1 MQVRKLSNEEKNNGI
16 LGVTLLSDKEYETSV
31 GVIPML
37 GKRFWLQSPAGYD
50 YPNKKADTMC
60 AMVGVVGA
68 NNKVSDN
75 GSKADTKQGVRPALL
90 IDNSVLKLKTN
101 DKVTINDLTYTVVSD
116 TKILCD
122 SIIGTTVFNRTAAE
136 EKDCSFENSDLKL
149 WLEKWLDN
157 EQKKHEI
164 SIKLKDVTIPSGE
177 EIERWT
183 SRIPSEN
190 KWYWLRSADKE
201 QGIAGIA
208 GKNNKINAYGD
219 DVDNKNGVR
228 PLLLFDTE
236 DCDLI
241 SGAKITKNEVVYT
254 VISSGVMIAD
264 KIVGTT
270 YFNSAKDSEVSND
283 YSKSDVKKWLDDWA
297 KSEFGEDY
305 YSGTVSVVLQNAD
318 MIRTKDTE
326 PAVIKKFDEV
336 GIIAPAAEAVAE
348 AEAVTEVEAVKE
360 PEVVAEVEAVTVVE
374 ETAKAETVDEVEA
387 VAEPEA
393 IAEVET
399 KAQAETIAEV
409 ETVAEAEAAP
419 IVEGIKET
427 ENTAQTEVI
436 AEVEDV
442 AKTEVIAEVVTEVEN
457 VAQAEEIAEAV
468 VEAEAAAVVEE
479 ITDAETVATAEIEN
493 VVEAE
498 AENIAKAEEVVE
510 VVATAQAEAITETE
524 TVAQAEEITE
534 TTVQEEVITEAETI
548 AELETTVQKETV
560 AEVDTIAQVEA
571 VPEVEKVAQTE
582 TITETES
589 TATTQAA
596 TQSEIDIKAARVLS
610 AEEEYYNSIYELR
623 LSKWE
628 RRCDEILAERDVL
641 YSELLGKEY
650 DRIEDEIKQR
660 NIPVIERCQRHI
672 DIIRLKKGD
681 YELQLDR
688 LGALRFGEK
697 KKLRASMVK
706 CDIEIADYES
716 KLKILQ
722 KAYEEEMT
730 EIRPRLEKAE
740 PDIYKQVEER
750 LPFPDRPEKPDGF
763 AYSEKNS
770 DLDVK

>member
-270 YFNSAKDSEVSND
+270 HFNSAKDSEVSND

-336 GIIAPAAEAVAE
+336 GFIAPAAEAVAE

-360 PEVVAEVEAVTVVE
+360 PEVVAEVEAATVVE
-374 ETAKAETVDEVEA
+374 ETAKAETIAEVEA
-387 VAEPEA
+387 VAESEA
-393 IAEVET
+393 
-399 KAQAETIAEV
+399 IAEV
-409 ETVAEAEAAP
+409 ETVAETEAAP
-419 IVEGIKET
+419 IVEEIKEV

-457 VAQAEEIAEAV
+457 VAQAEAVTETAVVTEVEAV
-468 VEAEAAAVVEE
+468 AEAEAATVVEE
-479 ITDAETVATAEIEN
+479 ITEAETVAAEEIEN
-493 VVEAE
+493 VVEAEAITEIETTAKVEEIAEVENAVQTEVIAE
-498 AENIAKAEEVVE
+498 AENIAKAEEIVE
-510 VVATAQAEAITETE
+510 VEAAVQA
-524 TVAQAEEITE
+524 
-534 TTVQEEVITEAETI
+534 
-548 AELETTVQKETV
+548 ETV
-560 AEVDTIAQVEA
+560 AETESIVEAETSAQAEA

-582 TITETES
+582 TITVTES
-589 TATTQAA
+589 TATTQVA

-650 DRIEDEIKQR
+650 DRIEEEIKQR

>member
-270 YFNSAKDSEVSND
+270 HFNSAKDSDVSND

-318 MIRTKDTE
+318 MIRTKNTE
-326 PAVIKKFDEV
+326 PAVIKTFDEV
-336 GIIAPAAEAVAE
+336 GIVAPVAETAAEAEAVAE
-348 AEAVTEVEAVKE
+348 VEAAAE
-360 PEVVAEVEAVTVVE
+360 PEAVAEVETVVE
-374 ETAKAETVDEVEA
+374 AEATPIVEEIKDAETADEVEA
-387 VAEPEA
+387 VAEPEIIVEVKTTVEAESAA
-393 IAEVET
+393 IAEAINEAENTAQAEAVAEIESTTQAEIVAEVENIA
-399 KAQAETIAEV
+399 KAEEIVEIENAGQAETIAEV
-409 ETVAEAEAAP
+409 E
-419 IVEGIKET
+419 
-427 ENTAQTEVI
+427 N
-436 AEVEDV
+436 
-442 AKTEVIAEVVTEVEN
+442 
-457 VAQAEEIAEAV
+457 
-468 VEAEAAAVVEE
+468 
-479 ITDAETVATAEIEN
+479 AT
-493 VVEAE
+493 
-498 AENIAKAEEVVE
+498 
-510 VVATAQAEAITETE
+510 
-524 TVAQAEEITE
+524 
-534 TTVQEEVITEAETI
+534 
-548 AELETTVQKETV
+548 
-560 AEVDTIAQVEA
+560 
-571 VPEVEKVAQTE
+571 QTE
-582 TITETES
+582 TITEVGTTVEDTALTETVTEVADVVVSEAVAKVETEAGVEEDTIVETETIAQTEADAEVEAEASVETETIAEAETIVQVETIAQPEAVTETES
-589 TATTQAA
+589 TTQTAP
-596 TQSEIDIKAARVLS
+596 QSEIDIKAARMLS
-610 AEEEYYNSIYELR
+610 AEEAYYNSIYELR

-641 YSELLGKEY
+641 YGELLGKEY
-650 DRIEDEIKQR
+650 DRIEEEIKQR
-660 NIPVIERCQRHI
+660 NIPVIERCQRQI

-722 KAYEEEMT
+722 KAYEQEMT

-763 AYSEKNS
+763 EYSEKNS

>member
-270 YFNSAKDSEVSND
+270 HFNSAKDSEVSND

-399 KAQAETIAEV
+399 KAQAETITEV
-409 ETVAEAEAAP
+409 EAVAEAEAAP

-457 VAQAEEIAEAV
+457 AAQAEEIAEAV
-468 VEAEAAAVVEE
+468 VEAEAAAVVED
-479 ITDAETVATAEIEN
+479 ITEAETVTAEEIEN

-571 VPEVEKVAQTE
+571 VPEV
-582 TITETES
+582 
-589 TATTQAA
+589 
-596 TQSEIDIKAARVLS
+596 
-610 AEEEYYNSIYELR
+610 
-623 LSKWE
+623 
-628 RRCDEILAERDVL
+628 
-641 YSELLGKEY
+641 
-650 DRIEDEIKQR
+650 
-660 NIPVIERCQRHI
+660 
-672 DIIRLKKGD
+672 
-681 YELQLDR
+681 
-688 LGALRFGEK
+688 
-697 KKLRASMVK
+697 
-706 CDIEIADYES
+706 
-716 KLKILQ
+716 
-722 KAYEEEMT
+722 
-730 EIRPRLEKAE
+730 
-740 PDIYKQVEER
+740 
-750 LPFPDRPEKPDGF
+750 
-763 AYSEKNS
+763 
-770 DLDVK
+770 

>member
-101 DKVTINDLTYTVVSD
+101 DKVTINELTYTVVSD

-164 SIKLKDVTIPSGE
+164 SIKLKDVTLPSGE

-190 KWYWLRSADKE
+190 KWYWLRTGNKE

-228 PLLLFDTE
+228 PLVLFDTE
-236 DCDLI
+236 ECDLI

-270 YFNSAKDSEVSND
+270 HFNSAKDSEVSND
-283 YSKSDVKKWLDDWA
+283 YSKSEVKKWLDDWA

-318 MIRTKDTE
+318 MIRTKDKE
-326 PAVIKKFDEV
+326 PAVLKTFDEV
-336 GIIAPAAEAVAE
+336 GIVAPAADTAAEVEAVAE
-348 AEAVTEVEAVKE
+348 VETAAEPVAAAQAEEVAEPEAVAEVETVAE
-360 PEVVAEVEAVTVVE
+360 PEVVAEVET
-374 ETAKAETVDEVEA
+374 

-393 IAEVET
+393 VVEVET
-399 KAQAETIAEV
+399 EAQVDTIVEVENTVQAEV
-409 ETVAEAEAAP
+409 VAE
-419 IVEGIKET
+419 I
-427 ENTAQTEVI
+427 ENTAQ
-436 AEVEDV
+436 
-442 AKTEVIAEVVTEVEN
+442 AEVVTEVEN
-457 VAQAEEIAEAV
+457 AAKSEEIAE
-468 VEAEAAAVVEE
+468 
-479 ITDAETVATAEIEN
+479 I
-493 VVEAE
+493 
-498 AENIAKAEEVVE
+498 
-510 VVATAQAEAITETE
+510 
-524 TVAQAEEITE
+524 
-534 TTVQEEVITEAETI
+534 ETI
-548 AELETTVQKETV
+548 
-560 AEVDTIAQVEA
+560 
-571 VPEVEKVAQTE
+571 AQTE
-582 TITETES
+582 TATEAEIIAQTETVTEVESAAEVETATVVETATEIETTAEVESISQAEAVTVVETIALSEAVTETES
-589 TATTQAA
+589 TTQTAP
-596 TQSEIDIKAARVLS
+596 QSEIDIKAARMLS
-610 AEEEYYNSIYELR
+610 AEEAYYNSIYELR
-623 LSKWE
+623 LDKWQ

-641 YSELLGKEY
+641 YGELLGKEY
-650 DRIEDEIKQR
+650 DRIEEEIKQR
-660 NIPVIERCQRHI
+660 NIPVIERCQRQI

-722 KAYEEEMT
+722 KTYEQEMT

-740 PDIYKQVEER
+740 PDIYKQVEES

-763 AYSEKNS
+763 EYSEKKS
-770 DLDVK
+770 E

>member
-270 YFNSAKDSEVSND
+270 HFNSTKDSDVSND

-318 MIRTKDTE
+318 MIRTKNTE
-326 PAVIKKFDEV
+326 PAVIKTFDEV
-336 GIIAPAAEAVAE
+336 GIVAPVAETAAEAEAVAE
-348 AEAVTEVEAVKE
+348 VEAAAE
-360 PEVVAEVEAVTVVE
+360 PEAVAEVETVVE
-374 ETAKAETVDEVEA
+374 AEATPIVEEIKEAETAEEVED

-399 KAQAETIAEV
+399 NVEAEKAPVVEEIKDAETADEVEAVAEPEIIVEVKTTVEAESAAIAEAINEAENTAQAEAVAEIESTTQAEIVAEVENIAKAEEIVEIENAGQAETIAEV
-409 ETVAEAEAAP
+409 E
-419 IVEGIKET
+419 
-427 ENTAQTEVI
+427 N
-436 AEVEDV
+436 
-442 AKTEVIAEVVTEVEN
+442 
-457 VAQAEEIAEAV
+457 
-468 VEAEAAAVVEE
+468 
-479 ITDAETVATAEIEN
+479 AT
-493 VVEAE
+493 
-498 AENIAKAEEVVE
+498 
-510 VVATAQAEAITETE
+510 
-524 TVAQAEEITE
+524 
-534 TTVQEEVITEAETI
+534 
-548 AELETTVQKETV
+548 
-560 AEVDTIAQVEA
+560 
-571 VPEVEKVAQTE
+571 QTE
-582 TITETES
+582 TITEVGTTVEDTALTETVTEVADVVVSEADAEVEAEASVETETIAEAETIVLVETIAQPEAVTETES
-589 TATTQAA
+589 TTQTAP
-596 TQSEIDIKAARVLS
+596 QSEIDIKAARMLS
-610 AEEEYYNSIYELR
+610 AEEAYYNSIYELR

-641 YSELLGKEY
+641 YGELLGKEY
-650 DRIEDEIKQR
+650 DRIEEEIKQR
-660 NIPVIERCQRHI
+660 NIPVIERCQRQI